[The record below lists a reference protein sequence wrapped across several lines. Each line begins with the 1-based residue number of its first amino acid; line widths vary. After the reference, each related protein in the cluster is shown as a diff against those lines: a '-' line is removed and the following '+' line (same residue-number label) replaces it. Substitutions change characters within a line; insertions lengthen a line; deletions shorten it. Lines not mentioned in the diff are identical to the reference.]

1 MISPVPKI
9 TTERDIFM
17 NNSAIQ
23 KINGFGK
30 AGRIIANICKI
41 LVIIAIVAVIVA
53 TVILFILPKDLVQIR
68 MDAQA
73 DVTVNY
79 GQLNGVAKHLT
90 PSSAEDILEEI
101 QDDIDFEFNGM
112 EFTMDTAEVTDE
124 SILVGATAKVRTL
137 DMGHI
142 RIVLIFAIFALALV
156 LVSMHFICSFCKALE
171 VCKSPFEDNMIRKM
185 QQLAWA
191 LVCLPFASSIAQ
203 SISESVMTGRVSIG
217 LHIDMM
223 EVIVILAVF
232 ALTYI
237 FKYGAVLQRESDETL

>member
-1 MISPVPKI
+1 MISPVPK
-9 TTERDIFM
+9 TNTERDMIM
-17 NNSAIQ
+17 TNSAIQ

-53 TVILFILPKDLVQIR
+53 TVIMFILPTDLVQIR
-68 MDAQA
+68 MDAHA

-79 GQLNGVAKHLT
+79 GQLNAFTKLLT
-90 PSSAEDILEEI
+90 PSTAEDILEEI
-101 QDDIDFEFNGM
+101 QDDSDFEFNGM
-112 EFTMDTAEVTDE
+112 EFAMDTAEVTDE

-156 LVSMHFICSFCKALE
+156 LVSMYFICSFCKALE

-203 SISESVMTGRVSIG
+203 SISESVMTGSVRIG
-217 LHIDMM
+217 LHIDLM

>member
-1 MISPVPKI
+1 
-9 TTERDIFM
+9 M

-41 LVIIAIVAVIVA
+41 LVIIAIVAMIVA
-53 TVILFILPKDLVQIR
+53 TVIMFVLPTDLVQIR
-68 MDAQA
+68 MDAHA

-79 GQLNGVAKHLT
+79 DKMGSFAKLLT
-90 PSSAEDILEEI
+90 PSTAEEML
-101 QDDIDFEFNGM
+101 DDLQEDSDFEFNGM
-112 EFTMDTAEVTDE
+112 EFAVDTAEVTNE
-124 SILVGATAKVRTL
+124 NIHFSANAQVNTL
-137 DMGHI
+137 DVGHI

-191 LVCLPFASSIAQ
+191 LVCLPFASSIAE
-203 SISESVMTGRVSIG
+203 SISESILLSSLRIS
-217 LHIDMM
+217 LHIDLM

>member
-1 MISPVPKI
+1 
-9 TTERDIFM
+9 M

-53 TVILFILPKDLVQIR
+53 TVIMFVLPTDLVQIR
-68 MDAQA
+68 MDAHA

-79 GQLNGVAKHLT
+79 DKMGSFAKLLT
-90 PSSAEDILEEI
+90 PSTDEEMLDDLQEDS
-101 QDDIDFEFNGM
+101 DFEFNGM
-112 EFTMDTAEVTDE
+112 EFAVDTAEVTDE

-191 LVCLPFASSIAQ
+191 LVCLPFASSIAE
-203 SISESVMTGRVSIG
+203 SISTSIMTGRVSIG

>member
-1 MISPVPKI
+1 M
-9 TTERDIFM
+9 T
-17 NNSAIQ
+17 NSAIQ

-53 TVILFILPKDLVQIR
+53 TVIMFILPTDLVQIR
-68 MDAQA
+68 VDAHA
-73 DVTVNY
+73 DVAVNY
-79 GQLNGVAKHLT
+79 GELSSFDKLLT
-90 PSSAEDILEEI
+90 PSTAEDILEEI
-101 QDDIDFEFNGM
+101 QEDSDFNFNGI
-112 EFTMDTAEVTDE
+112 EFAMDTAEVTDE
-124 SILVGATAKVRTL
+124 AILIGATAQVRTL

-156 LVSMHFICSFCKALE
+156 LVSMYFICSFCKTLE
-171 VCKSPFEDNMIRKM
+171 VCKSPFVDNMIRKM

-191 LVCLPFASSIAQ
+191 LLCLPFASSIAE
-203 SISESVMTGRVSIG
+203 SISTSIMTGRLSIG

-232 ALTYI
+232 MLTYV

>member
-1 MISPVPKI
+1 MTNP
-9 TTERDIFM
+9 
-17 NNSAIQ
+17 AIQ

-68 MDAQA
+68 IDAHA

-79 GQLNGVAKHLT
+79 GQLGSFTKLLT
-90 PSSAEDILEEI
+90 PSTAEDILEEI
-101 QDDIDFEFNGM
+101 QEESKFEFNGM
-112 EFTMDTAEVTDE
+112 EFAMDTAEVTDE
-124 SILVGATAKVRTL
+124 SILIGATAQLNTL

-191 LVCLPFASSIAQ
+191 LLCLPFASSIAE
-203 SISESVMTGRVSIG
+203 SISTSIMTGRLSIG
-217 LHIDMM
+217 LHIDLM

-232 ALTYI
+232 ALTFV